1 MSIDRLSC
9 YSIIYKPFQLG
20 LLKIMV
26 AITVEKPNKG
36 AGTIGLTVL
45 QVAKIYGARCIIV
58 DLDTARLER
67 AVKFGADETIH
78 STPGTA
84 KRPLRKRMTVLNQHS

>member
-1 MSIDRLSC
+1 
-9 YSIIYKPFQLG
+9 
-20 LLKIMV
+20 MV

-36 AGTIGLTVL
+36 AGTKGLTVL
-45 QVAKIYGARCIIV
+45 QVAKIYGARFIIV
-58 DLDTARLER
+58 DLETARLER

>member
-45 QVAKIYGARCIIV
+45 QVSKIYGARCIIV

-78 STPGTA
+78 STPGTV
-84 KRPLRKRMTVLNQHS
+84 KRPLRKRMTVLD

>member
-1 MSIDRLSC
+1 
-9 YSIIYKPFQLG
+9 
-20 LLKIMV
+20 MV

-45 QVAKIYGARCIIV
+45 QVAKIYGPRCIIV

-67 AVKFGADETIH
+67 AVKFGDDENFTQ
-78 STPGTA
+78 PQG
-84 KRPLRKRMTVLNQHS
+84 Q

>member
-9 YSIIYKPFQLG
+9 YSIIYRPFQLG

-45 QVAKIYGARCIIV
+45 QVAKIYGPRCIIV
-58 DLDTARLER
+58 DLDTAPLER

-78 STPGTA
+78 STPGTV
-84 KRPLRKRMTVLNQHS
+84 KRPLRKRMTVLD

>member
-1 MSIDRLSC
+1 MSIDRLSY

-78 STPGTA
+78 STPGTV

>member
-9 YSIIYKPFQLG
+9 YSIIYRAFQLG

-78 STPGTA
+78 STPGTV
-84 KRPLRKRMTVLNQHS
+84 KRPLRKRMTVLD